1 MRGSQDRDQGV
12 SGLGASRT
20 LAARDAECATD
31 AMVKRRGVKGTR
43 QGINMGH
50 LEAGGNGCEGLRHR
64 HSQTLTAHRGVCLSS
79 LPTLLR
85 RGEGVGVFS
94 QPGDCCHQQKGENLL
109 HPGTQGLT
117 EAFQGP
123 EIKIRMLSTAGPG
136 KARKCQSDLC
146 TFSIL
151 LLLSP
156 APAALQAFQPLPTL
170 LATVS

>member
-50 LEAGGNGCEGLRHR
+50 LEAGGKGCEGLRHR
-64 HSQTLTAHRGVCLSS
+64 LSQTLTAHRGVCLSS

-94 QPGDCCHQQKGENLL
+94 QPV
-109 HPGTQGLT
+109 
-117 EAFQGP
+117 
-123 EIKIRMLSTAGPG
+123 TAAIS
-136 KARKCQSDLC
+136 KRVRI
-146 TFSIL
+146 FSIL
-151 LLLSP
+151 VHKVLQKLSR
-156 APAALQAFQPLPTL
+156 APRLKYGC
-170 LATVS
+170 